1 MRLFYK
7 DPSGSVFEYS
17 SEQEREQFGAADL
30 VFMTPDEV
38 EAHLSPAPIPLTKDQ
53 VEAMR
58 LQAYAHPVT
67 GSDRHFAEAVR
78 LQAMAA
84 PQAEIDAAKAAGVA
98 RYEAIQAEYP
108 WPTEG

>member
-1 MRLFYK
+1 MTYFK
-7 DPSGSVFEYS
+7 DKNTNEVYDYDQ
-17 SEQEREQFGAADL
+17 EQIDGGWVKEGL
-30 VFMTPDEV
+30 VPMTDEEV
-38 EAHLSPAPIPLTKDQ
+38 SAHVAPLPIPLTKDQ

-108 WPTEG
+108 WP

>member
-1 MRLFYK
+1 MIFYK
-7 DPSGSVFEYS
+7 NTNGEVFAYETK
-17 SEQEREQFGAADL
+17 QEREQYGASDL
-30 VFMTPDEV
+30 VRMTEAEV
-38 EAHLSPAPIPLTKDQ
+38 DAHLNHAPIPPTKDQ
-53 VEAMR
+53 VDAMR

-108 WPTEG
+108 WP

>member
-1 MRLFYK
+1 
-7 DPSGSVFEYS
+7 
-17 SEQEREQFGAADL
+17 
-30 VFMTPDEV
+30 MTPYYIDQHGNHLGAFNVDPPEGAIEVPFPTSVRQVWDGEKWGEVVRTTEEV
-38 EAHLSPAPIPLTKDQ
+38 EAL
-53 VEAMR
+53 R
-58 LQAYAHPVT
+58 LAAYADPVT

-108 WPTEG
+108 WP